1 MIGPGA
7 ERGSVTVVAAGAICV
22 ALICTLGVAD
32 VGRVLAERSHAEAA
46 ADAAALAAAQD
57 LALSSGHPE
66 VDAARFA
73 EANGT
78 VLVDCVCASGDSEA
92 VVTVR
97 RTIAGLLL
105 VPGPVSL
112 DARARATVDL
122 P

>member
-1 MIGPGA
+1 MIEPDA
-7 ERGSVTVVAAGAICV
+7 ERGSVSVVAAGAICV
-22 ALICTLGVAD
+22 ALICTMGVAD

-57 LALSSGHPE
+57 LALSSGDPE
-66 VDAARFA
+66 VDADRFA
-73 EANGT
+73 EANGAF
-78 VLVDCVCASGDSEA
+78 LVDCACAAGDADAE
-92 VVTVR
+92 VTVR

-105 VPGPVSL
+105 VPGPVSI